1 MIIKQYDAV
10 VAGYT
15 CVDLVPNFN
24 KETHSD
30 NIFDILIPGRLIEI
44 EGMDFV
50 LGGAV
55 PNTGIAMKRFGKK
68 VYLNGLIGNDV
79 IGVVADELFKKCDI
93 MEGMKITDK
102 ASTAF
107 SVVIS
112 PPEIDRIFLESPG
125 CNSIFNIEHIDFD
138 VVQDSK
144 LFHFG
149 YPPLLRQFYYD
160 KGEQLLQMFSRIQQ
174 MGVVTSLDFSLPD
187 SDSESGRVNWLEIL
201 NKTLAYVDIFAP
213 SLEELIKIMKPVE
226 YKEICCSNTAQ
237 RDFNDLVPIDMI
249 VEISNQILEMGVN
262 ILMIKAGKCGTYLF
276 TGDGALVNLKLG
288 NRSESTWNK
297 RKIHCKAFFAEPD
310 KIINTSGAG
319 DTTIGAFLTALIN
332 GETIESALKLASLG
346 GRNNLYCKD
355 IYKDLKQWSE
365 MLAEI
370 DDVTNKII
378 DLS

>member
-30 NIFDILIPGRLIEI
+30 NICAILTPGKLIEI

-68 VYLNGLIGNDV
+68 VYLNGLIGNDI
-79 IGVVADELFKKCDI
+79 IGVVADELLKKSDAL
-93 MEGMKITDK
+93 EGMSKTDK

-112 PPEIDRIFLESPG
+112 PPGIDRIFLESPG

-138 VVQDSK
+138 VVCDSK

-149 YPPLLRQFYYD
+149 YPPLLRQFYID
-160 KGEQLLQMFSRIQQ
+160 NGEQLSQMYSRVQKL
-174 MGVVTSLDFSLPD
+174 GVVTSLDFSLPD
-187 SDSESGRVNWLEIL
+187 SDSESGSANWLEIL
-201 NKTLAYVDIFAP
+201 NKTLSYVDIFAP
-213 SLEELIKIMKPVE
+213 SLEELIRILRPVE
-226 YKEICCSNTAQ
+226 YKEIFCSNTSQ
-237 RDFNDLVPIDMI
+237 IDFNDLVPMELIA
-249 VEISNQILEMGVN
+249 EIGDQILDMGVD
-262 ILMIKAGKCGTYLF
+262 ILMIKAGKCGIYLF
-276 TGDGALVNLKLG
+276 TRDGATVTAKLG
-288 NRSESTWNK
+288 NGSDNTWNQ
-297 RKIHCKAFFAEPD
+297 RKIHCKAYFAEPD
-310 KIINTSGAG
+310 KIINASGAG
-319 DTTIGAFLTALIN
+319 DTAIGAFLTAIIN
-332 GETIESALKLASLG
+332 GETAEFALKLASLG

-355 IYKDLKQWSE
+355 IYRDLKQWSE
-365 MLAEI
+365 MLDEI
-370 DDVTNKII
+370 VAVTNDII
-378 DLS
+378 QLS